1 MPASTTT
8 ILKGVRDGEWE
19 NDDDDH
25 DAMSMI
31 GQSKAGEVEEEEEDE
46 NFITTAN
53 GGVDIA
59 RNFDDMGLS
68 DDLLRG
74 VYCMG
79 YESPS
84 PIQQRAVKSM
94 IKGGD
99 ILAQAH
105 SGTGKTGAFA
115 LGLLGR
121 VNPSL
126 QNCQAIV
133 LSPTRDLA
141 LQSGTVI
148 KKLSEFM
155 GIDVKICRGGT
166 DVVLDLRDLQRG
178 VHVVCGTPGRIL
190 SHIQKGDIDMTYLQ
204 MIVLDEA
211 DELLEAGFEEQIKSI
226 ITHCSVPE
234 STDIA
239 CFSAT
244 MPTAV
249 QELTKKF
256 LRSPSTILL
265 KKSKQSL
272 KGIRQYYVPLPNE
285 SMKIAVLNDLYSTM
299 SISTSIVFANTK
311 AKVMMLASA
320 MKAEHH
326 SVSVIH
332 GEMDQSERDLTL
344 DEFRSG
350 RSRVLI
356 ATDVLKRGIDIQTVS
371 VVINY
376 DLPGRMEDYIHRIG
390 RAGRFGRHG
399 VAINLVTKHDVND
412 MKVLEKEYSLSIDE
426 LPEDYD
432 RICKSGS
439 AI

>member
-1 MPASTTT
+1 
-8 ILKGVRDGEWE
+8 VRDGEWDHE
-19 NDDDDH
+19 DDDH
-25 DAMSMI
+25 DEMSMI
-31 GQSKAGEVEEEEEDE
+31 GQSKAGKAEEEDE
-46 NFITTAN
+46 NFATTTD
-53 GGVDIA
+53 GGADIA

-79 YESPS
+79 FERPS

-99 ILAQAH
+99 MLAQAH

-166 DVVLDLRDLQRG
+166 DVILDLKDLQRG

-190 SHIQKGDIDMTYLQ
+190 SHIQKGDIEMKHLQ

-226 ITHCSVPE
+226 ITHCSIPE
-234 STDIA
+234 STDIV

-249 QELTKKF
+249 EVLTKKF
-256 LRSPSTILL
+256 LRSPSKILL
-265 KKSKQSL
+265 KKSEQAL
-272 KGIRQYYVPLPNE
+272 KGIRQFYVPLPEE
-285 SMKIAVLNDLYSTM
+285 SMKIAVLDDLYSTM
-299 SISTSIVFANTK
+299 SISTSIVFANSK
-311 AKVMMLASA
+311 AKVVMLARA
-320 MKAEHH
+320 MEAKGH

-332 GEMDQSERDLTL
+332 GEMEQSERDYTL
-344 DEFRSG
+344 EEFRSG

-356 ATDVLKRGIDIQTVS
+356 ATDVLKRGIDVQAVS
-371 VVINY
+371 LVINY
-376 DLPGRMEDYIHRIG
+376 DLPGRMEDYMHRIG
-390 RAGRFGRHG
+390 RAGRYGRHG
-399 VAINLVTKHDVND
+399 VAINLITKHDVDD
-412 MKVLEKEYSLSIDE
+412 MKTLEKEYSLSIEE
-426 LPEDYD
+426 LPEDYSH
-432 RICKSGS
+432 ICKGGS
-439 AI
+439 A